1 MSNFIFFSRKIKE
14 HRLPQEPPQRARPAT
29 CLRTPAAEAGARH
42 GPDADPA
49 GSAGRLAPRHPLPT
63 GGPGPL
69 CCGTDTGFHGGLPE
83 RAGRDSDTGSRPAAR
98 APPLA
103 APPALVEERPPH
115 AETTR
120 AGRDHRAAAAGGHG
134 CRGPGH
140 GPARRG
146 GRGGFRVSGPTV
158 NTAHQVRTGASP
170 FPRLRVD
177 GDRSPPRAPHT
188 GVAARRPPARATPTL
203 FPQLPHSRPK
213 LSPAFL
219 QQLLRL
225 SHPRPAPSPRKTPR
239 LGLGAPS
246 AGSRTART
254 GAPRLPPVPPVAM
267 QPAPSMTTAGLARQ
281 QQTPPPLL
289 PGGPCSVPP
298 WHLMAR
304 SRREPTAPDG
314 PRPPALQ
321 PAPEGSGRKAGG
333 PAWLGPVS
341 GSAVGAAGSA
351 GPWWRGPWSIWRRKR
366 ETSPVVSSQQ
376 GGQHGASG

>member
-1 MSNFIFFSRKIKE
+1 MLWDG
-14 HRLPQEPPQRARPAT
+14 HRLPRRPPGARRKGQRHREPACCSRASP
-29 CLRTPAAEAGARH
+29 CRTPCSR
-42 GPDADPA
+42 
-49 GSAGRLAPRHPLPT
+49 GRASSSRRDHE
-63 GGPGPL
+63 GGQ
-69 CCGTDTGFHGGLPE
+69 
-83 RAGRDSDTGSRPAAR
+83 
-98 APPLA
+98 
-103 APPALVEERPPH
+103 RPP
-115 AETTR
+115 R
-120 AGRDHRAAAAGGHG
+120 RRGRWARLP
-134 CRGPGH
+134 GPGH

-177 GDRSPPRAPHT
+177 GDHSPPRAPRT

-246 AGSRTART
+246 AGSRAART

-376 GGQHGASG
+376 GGPHGASG